1 MIAHAFGMGGH
12 HHGHGHGHGHGHSHD
27 ADDCHGFH
35 VDPSRDAL
43 VRRALLGSLLL
54 NGMFLVVEAVVGWWS
69 GSLALLSDAAHMLS
83 DVGALVLAL
92 GAAHLAGRAASEG
105 RSFGFRRA
113 EPLGAFVNGL
123 TLLVA
128 CAWILWEAVERLREG
143 VPEVAGMAVLVV
155 GIIGLAINLGS
166 AWMLARSDRDNLNVR
181 GALMHMLADAL
192 GSVGAIVAALFVL
205 AGKPLAD
212 PLVSLLIAA
221 LVLYGTFHILRDS
234 TVVLLQFAPPGVDIK
249 ALRERV
255 LGVPGVVGLHD
266 LHIWTLDGRRAVL
279 SAHIQVDDPASLDEV
294 RERATE
300 ELAALGIHHV
310 TLQIERDGCS
320 GGCDE
325 GHAA

>member
-1 MIAHAFGMGGH
+1 MGAHHGHHGH
-12 HHGHGHGHGHGHSHD
+12 HHGHDHGD
-27 ADDCHGFH
+27 DDCHGFH
-35 VDPSRDAL
+35 VDPKREAA
-43 VRRALLGSLLL
+43 VRRALLGSLVL
-54 NGMFLVVEAVVGWWS
+54 NGAFLIVEAGVGWWS

-123 TLLVA
+123 TLLAA
-128 CAWILWEAVERLREG
+128 CAWIVWEAVARLREG

-155 GIIGLAINLGS
+155 GVIGLAINLGS
-166 AWMLARSDRDNLNVR
+166 AWMLARSDRENLNVR

-205 AGKPLAD
+205 NGQPLAD

-221 LVLYGTFHILRDS
+221 LVLYGTWHILRDS
-234 TVVLLQFAPPGVDIK
+234 TVVLLQFAPPGIDIQG
-249 ALRERV
+249 LRSSV

-279 SAHIQVDDPASLDEV
+279 SAHLQVDDPTSLDVV
-294 RERATE
+294 REQATDA
-300 ELAALGIHHV
+300 LATLGIHHV

-325 GHAA
+325 DHAA